1 MVTDQI
7 IFMSTGILLVFIGI
21 ASISFSKN
29 LIKTVMSFQVVLLGA
44 NLALFSSGLAPAPA
58 NLAPNITISCPV
70 SPPFPT
76 LLWGANCY
84 LLTIDSFV
92 FLSILVGAAVEA
104 VGLAIVVNV
113 YRKYGTLNPSEIRK
127 LRH

>member
-1 MVTDQI
+1 MVTDQVVYM
-7 IFMSTGILLVFIGI
+7 FTGALLVFLGI
-21 ASISFSKN
+21 ASISYSKN

-44 NLALFSSGLAPAPA
+44 NLALFSSGLSPAA
-58 NLAPNITISCPV
+58 SSCLPDL
-70 SPPFPT
+70 PIAACPRMMT
-76 LLWGANCY
+76 D
-84 LLTIDSFV
+84 TFV
-92 FLSILVGAAVEA
+92 FLSILVGAAVES

>member
-7 IFMSTGILLVFIGI
+7 VFMSTGILLVFLGI
-21 ASISFSKN
+21 ASISYSKN

-44 NLALFSSGLAPAPA
+44 NLALFSSGL
-58 NLAPNITISCPV
+58 NGSLSTV
-70 SPPFPT
+70 VGT
-76 LLWGANCY
+76 R
-84 LLTIDSFV
+84 LTTDSFV

>member
-7 IFMSTGILLVFIGI
+7 VFLSTGILLVFLGI
-21 ASISFSKN
+21 ASISYSKN

-44 NLALFSSGLAPAPA
+44 NLALFSSGL
-58 NLAPNITISCPV
+58 NGSLSTV
-70 SPPFPT
+70 VGT
-76 LLWGANCY
+76 R
-84 LLTIDSFV
+84 LTTDSFV

-104 VGLAIVVNV
+104 VGLAIIVNV

>member
-1 MVTDQI
+1 MVTDQTVFLLTGTVM
-7 IFMSTGILLVFIGI
+7 IFLGI
-21 ASISFSKN
+21 ASISYSKN
-29 LIKTVMSFQVVLLGA
+29 LVKTVMSFQVVLLGA
-44 NLALFSSGLAPAPA
+44 NLALFSSGLDTP
-58 NLAPNITISCPV
+58 LASGLGTR
-70 SPPFPT
+70 
-76 LLWGANCY
+76 
-84 LLTIDSFV
+84 LTTDSFV